1 MEQIFPFESHTPPPL
16 TEKLLREELERRKL
30 QRQALLL
37 TLAAVLTQA
46 CLVTLGLCLYP
57 SQPTLAFVCLAYT
70 CLSVTASGLL
80 ALVYTRKRSPV
91 NKSQVSK

>member
-1 MEQIFPFESHTPPPL
+1 MEQIFTFESHTPPPL

-80 ALVYTRKRSPV
+80 ALVYTRKRRLV
-91 NKSQVSK
+91 Q